1 MVVDPVARCHTSDTG
16 VPQCAGVLAASSGA
30 ALLAVSLIFPPQ
42 VRAAELRREAGN
54 GDQGIAPVTPEQ
66 TLFIDDS
73 ITLKWTDEPV
83 RAAYSSGEA
92 CTIGLHLATALAGRS
107 ATLTQTL
114 CSSAMRL

>member
-1 MVVDPVARCHTSDTG
+1 MCGSARG
-16 VPQCAGVLAASSGA
+16 LVWA